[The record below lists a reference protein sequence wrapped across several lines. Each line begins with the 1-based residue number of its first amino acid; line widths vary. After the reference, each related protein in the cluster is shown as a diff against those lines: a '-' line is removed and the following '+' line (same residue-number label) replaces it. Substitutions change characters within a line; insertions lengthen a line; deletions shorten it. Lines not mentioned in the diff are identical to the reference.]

1 MQNEVFCRLGRVPAM
16 NLSAVFV
23 GTAGSTPTARRG
35 LTSLLVRR
43 GGDQL
48 LFDCGEGTQRQ
59 LIQSVGLGDIEH
71 IFISH
76 FHADHILGIPGMLK
90 TFGLRGREAALT
102 LYGPPGLQ
110 RTVGELDSLIGK
122 LPYDMEI
129 YELEPGEQLG
139 FKGFTVH
146 GFDVA
151 HRGRAYGYRVTEH
164 DRPGHF
170 DEQAARA
177 LGVTPGP
184 DFGVLQRGGEVTAAD
199 GSTVRSAQVVGQT
212 RRGRRLVYSGDTAPC
227 EATID
232 AASGADVLVHEA
244 TFGDDETARARETG
258 HSTAREA
265 AEVASEA
272 GVDLLCLTHVSGRY
286 FGKELRQEAR
296 EVFANT
302 ELPRDFDVVE
312 LPFPERGSPYLQK
325 ND

>member
-1 MQNEVFCRLGRVPAM
+1 M

-59 LIQSVGLGDIEH
+59 LIRSVGLGDLEH
-71 IFISH
+71 VFISH

-90 TFGLRGREAALT
+90 TFALRGREVPIT
-102 LYGPPGLQ
+102 IYGPPGLE
-110 RTVGELDSLIGK
+110 RTMGDLGSLVGR
-122 LPYDMEI
+122 LPYELEI
-129 YELEPGEQLG
+129 YELEPGEELG
-139 FKGFTVH
+139 FKGFTVR
-146 GFDVA
+146 GFDVD
-151 HRGRAYGYRVTEH
+151 HRGRAYGYALVEH

-170 DEQAARA
+170 DEEVARR

-184 DFGVLQRGGEVTAAD
+184 DFGVLQRGGDVTLASGD
-199 GSTVRSAQVVGQT
+199 VITSDQVVGDD
-212 RRGRRLVYSGDTAPC
+212 RRGRKLVYSGDTAPC
-227 EATID
+227 DAMVEAS
-232 AASGADVLVHEA
+232 SGADLLVHEA
-244 TFGDDETARARETG
+244 TFGDDEAARARETS

-265 AEVASEA
+265 AEVARDA

-286 FGKELRQEAR
+286 FGKELREQAR
-296 EVFANT
+296 EVFENT

-312 LPFPERGSPYLQK
+312 LPFPERGSPYLVK
-325 ND
+325 ED